1 MGLDMYLYKAK
12 KTNHSIEELV
22 IIDKTCNVFEDLEKI
37 KETFPVYESEYA
49 EGYFSIFKQV
59 AYWRKFNAL
68 HNWFVTN
75 VQIGIDDCNMY
86 EVTKDHVEDLLD
98 TLMNTKQDQDPSHFE
113 PVVGFFFGSTE
124 IDEYYWEQVENTSD
138 KMYRLLNDF
147 DWENERLFYC
157 SSW

>member
-1 MGLDMYLYKAK
+1 MGLDMCLYKAK
-12 KTNHSIEELV
+12 KT
-22 IIDKTCNVFEDLEKI
+22 IDKTCNDFEDLEDL
-37 KETFPVYESEYA
+37 EE
-49 EGYFSIFKQV
+49 V

-75 VQIGIDDCNMY
+75 VQIGIDDCNMH
-86 EVTKDHVEDLLD
+86 EVTKYHVEDLLY

-113 PVVGFFFGSTE
+113 PVEGFFFGSTE
-124 IDEYYWEQVENTSD
+124 IDEYYWEQVENTLD
-138 KMYRLLNDF
+138 KMRGLLNDF